1 MKHIHPRR
9 TAMLAAI
16 LVAGLADAA
25 APPTT
30 TAASPPSATAAAA
43 AAPGALPG
51 NSLYRLDL
59 TLTDAAGQRFRLR
72 DMAGA
77 PVLVTMFYGDCNAAC
92 PIIIETLKR
101 TVETLGHAAKP
112 LKVLLV
118 SLDPLHDSPEGLAL
132 QIRMHKLDSTQ
143 FRLAVARDE
152 TQTRTLASAL
162 NIKFRTLD
170 SGDINHTT
178 RIVLLDAAGTQQASS
193 SRLDAAPDPAFVR
206 QIAALLKTAKTGS
219 DQGIPK

>member
-16 LVAGLADAA
+16 LIAGLADAA

-30 TAASPPSATAAAA
+30 TAASPPSAAAAAA

-59 TLTDAAGQRFRLR
+59 TLTDAAGQR
-72 DMAGA
+72 
-77 PVLVTMFYGDCNAAC
+77 FYGDCNAAC

-193 SRLDAAPDPAFVR
+193 SRLDAAPNPAFVR